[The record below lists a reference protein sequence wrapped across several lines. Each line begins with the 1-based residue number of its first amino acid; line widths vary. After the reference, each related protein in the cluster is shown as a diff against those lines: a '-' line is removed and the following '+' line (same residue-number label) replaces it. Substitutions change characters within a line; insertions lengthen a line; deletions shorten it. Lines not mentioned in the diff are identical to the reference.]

1 LAVGPT
7 SALLRAENDPRPGQ
21 VVRRKVHRHLIARQ
35 NLDVVHPHLP
45 GDVAKDYVS
54 ILQFHPER
62 RVRQRLQDFSL
73 HLYRFFFRH
82 PFTSQSRS
90 DSFHFLSPDCRRG
103 GRDEGRQSS
112 QLSSCRQRAALLEIL
127 GGLLRVVLQRRIEEA
142 EKYDR
147 RRVQYLVH
155 RLARGKRRR
164 QVAQPD
170 RVLTRAKPLRQRRRK
185 ENDRRREN
193 RRNHAGH
200 VELERQKRLLAGIDL
215 VADLALGVIHLNLAQ
230 RPLDIHHE
238 RRDGDHQRDDSQ
250 DQRDRIRARV

>member
-1 LAVGPT
+1 TGEQHRGAEE
-7 SALLRAENDPRPGQ
+7 LRRHAFPG
-21 VVRRKVHRHLIARQ
+21 
-35 NLDVVHPHLP
+35 N
-45 GDVAKDYVS
+45 
-54 ILQFHPER
+54 
-62 RVRQRLQDFSL
+62 QD
-73 HLYRFFFRH
+73 
-82 PFTSQSRS
+82 T
-90 DSFHFLSPDCRRG
+90 
-103 GRDEGRQSS
+103 RDEAHDDQVQRADQREPHRDLFQVLRRLITGTVAGDE
-112 QLSSCRQRAALLEIL
+112 RAALLQIL

-200 VELERQKRLLAGIDL
+200 VELERQ
-215 VADLALGVIHLNLAQ
+215 
-230 RPLDIHHE
+230 
-238 RRDGDHQRDDSQ
+238 
-250 DQRDRIRARV
+250 